1 MEPSPRDVPASSL
14 RPLSRGSGRGREQWL
29 HSFPSC
35 GTSSRAVVPISS
47 RLHVPTQSSCSWF
60 QPRVHVSA
68 FTPLSRV
75 PYSTC
80 LCDVTPPP
88 ENAPTAESEPAP
100 CSSSHRSRP
109 GPSRGDAPST
119 DRRAPSELTPCQ
131 LLACLLTW
139 LHFPAF
145 PHPGP
150 SCILFPTS
158 EMQFCLTFAWLTF
171 NKCSGL
177 NLASYS

>member
-1 MEPSPRDVPASSL
+1 MAAL
-14 RPLSRGSGRGREQWL
+14 RLRV
-29 HSFPSC
+29 PSC
-35 GTSSRAVVPISS
+35 LWHLVLSGGPVSSH
-47 RLHVPTQSSCSWF
+47 LHVPTQSSCSWF
-60 QPRVHVSA
+60 QPRVHVSV

-100 CSSSHRSRP
+100 CSSCHRLCP
-109 GPSRGDAPST
+109 GPSRGDAPSIQ
-119 DRRAPSELTPCQ
+119 RRAPSELTPCQ

-139 LHFPAF
+139 LRSPAF

-158 EMQFCLTFAWLTF
+158 KTQFCLTFAWLTF
-171 NKCSGL
+171 NKRSGL
-177 NLASYS
+177 NLESYS